1 MREDKV
7 CTRLFL
13 LVWATDCDP
22 KQKSFMNSMLADR
35 AKYPYQVPIPD
46 CPHNIK
52 SVRSAEF
59 WHWIDIDGYLV
70 NVRLLLVLRREYEDI
85 KKSVSLK
92 AVRNKDRM
100 DVETAVEIHRK
111 AIQDSIPDERVS
123 TTLVPELEFKHW
135 KKNGASLLS
144 YPVGLA
150 FSPKHSRLFITD
162 RRLHA
167 VFMVDMHCPANV
179 TLIAVGGGEPGHT
192 NGYGNKARFRN
203 PTGIA
208 VKESGKLYVCDQ
220 GNGRVRV
227 VNLRTLFCHASQIVQ
242 GSAEE
247 SQSEEEDCAGRRFRK
262 VHVHD
267 LSLISEGNVPDLVS
281 PFAICASA
289 KGSVELFVSDVG
301 LGKIFSISGVVDDE
315 ETNCVGQLNELFCFD
330 RSSLLTSLALTRDE
344 QYLLVGDGNGSCIHL
359 FVK

>member
-1 MREDKV
+1 M
-7 CTRLFL
+7 TRKGTYVYKF
-13 LVWATDCDP
+13 ADCDP

-59 WHWIDIDGYLV
+59 WHWIDIDGYLVNQV

-167 VFMVDMHCPANV
+167 VLMVDMHCPANV
-179 TLIAVGGGEPGHT
+179 TLIAGGGEPRHT

-203 PTGIA
+203 PAGFA

-247 SQSEEEDCAGRRFRK
+247 SQSEEEDCAGRRIRK

-289 KGSVELFVSDVG
+289 KGSVELFVSRRWSWQD
-301 LGKIFSISGVVDDE
+301 FF
-315 ETNCVGQLNELFCFD
+315 NFWCC
-330 RSSLLTSLALTRDE
+330 RR
-344 QYLLVGDGNGSCIHL
+344 
-359 FVK
+359 